1 MAYRCET
8 LTNTPAIVATKVV
21 VVTSVLCRLNPED
34 LEEKLP

>member
-21 VVTSVLCRLNPED
+21 VVTSVLNPED
-34 LEEKLP
+34 LEEKLA